1 MEIVLIQ
8 ITPIELIIGVLMKN
22 NSKTR
27 KQQRRERFQKRIIDQ
42 TIQDMDLL
50 KDDEASKH
58 LKEQA
63 QERLER
69 NKERLVELGMS

>member
-1 MEIVLIQ
+1 MR
-8 ITPIELIIGVLMKN
+8 N

-27 KQQRRERFQKRIIDQ
+27 KNQRRERFQKRIIDQ
-42 TIQDMDLL
+42 TVQDMDLL

-63 QERLER
+63 QERLDR